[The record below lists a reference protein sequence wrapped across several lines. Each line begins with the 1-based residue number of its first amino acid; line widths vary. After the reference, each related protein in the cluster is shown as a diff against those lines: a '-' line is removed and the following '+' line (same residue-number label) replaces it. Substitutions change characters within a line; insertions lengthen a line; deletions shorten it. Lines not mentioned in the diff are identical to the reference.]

1 MSAKLAGQ
9 PHTQGCIKLRFA
21 SPLCL
26 VFAFPLSFLLSF
38 FFFFL
43 LVMVILPPHLVRS
56 LSSASVVGFSGSR
69 SFVAPA
75 GLLPA
80 VFSCVSTSA
89 SVVVGCARGLDFSV
103 RVAFPRARVFYAS
116 SFGRGAG
123 SFARRSCAV
132 VRACSSAPSSVWVS
146 FPASP
151 CPAGLV
157 PSPLSSVCFRG
168 LGSGSW
174 ASLALACGLGVP
186 CFVWLPPTVSPP
198 AGWGFLGLGGGWW
211 FACGVV

>member
-1 MSAKLAGQ
+1 MAAKLAGH
-9 PHTQGCIKLRFA
+9 PHTQGYIKLRFA

-43 LVMVILPPHLVRS
+43 LVMVMLPSHLVRS

-80 VFSCVSTSA
+80 VFSVVPASA

-103 RVAFPRARVFYAS
+103 RVAFPRARVFYA
-116 SFGRGAG
+116 FAYAPGRGA
-123 SFARRSCAV
+123 FARRSVAV
-132 VRACSSAPSSVWVS
+132 VGAFSSAPSSVWVS

-157 PSPLSSVCFRG
+157 SSPLPAVCFRG

-174 ASLALACGLGVP
+174 ASLALASGLGVP

-198 AGWGFLGLGGGWW
+198 AGWGFVGLGGGW
-211 FACGVV
+211 FFCCGVV